1 VTSEIEPVGSQGAAW
16 DANVIRNAWRSCRR
30 DVVQRALI
38 TFVPAVILGWLAL
51 TKMTTQFGVQSSWR
65 QALVGPWLSRSHAKL
80 STVLHPRA
88 AIVLATSKDA
98 RVRDVRGWVV
108 VASLTAS
115 FLLLGASVLPTGP
128 VVWSPSTGVTEVGLV
143 ITVLGAALALVAFL
157 SLRSNFSIVPE
168 VRSLVVTGPYRWIR
182 HPMYL
187 AELLMIVGFA
197 VSGLR
202 FTGLIGALSVLGLQI
217 YRIRVEERLYLRP
230 FGASTRSSSRA
241 PAIDSS
247 RLFGE
252 A

>member
-1 VTSEIEPVGSQGAAW
+1 MTSEIEPVGSQGAAW

-51 TKMTTQFGVQSSWR
+51 TQDDDAIRGAILLAAGPSWPVAVEVAR
-65 QALVGPWLSRSHAKL
+65 EALYGSFILG
-80 STVLHPRA
+80 A

-217 YRIRVEERLYLRP
+217 YRIRVEERLL
-230 FGASTRSSSRA
+230 STTFRSVYEEFVSRTRY
-241 PAIDSS
+241 
-247 RLFGE
+247 RLLPLVW
-252 A
+252 